1 MSALLGYDRG
11 TQYFNDMESRNKQ
24 LQASISRVNQS
35 NLNNYNTAEA
45 IKQRTDKVRE
55 QGAEARESKGF
66 LTDAKEGAGELL
78 AEGRNVYKLG
88 KSLNESRQGVQ
99 SAITTYRRNRFIDAG
114 GGRDPTGEG
123 TGALE
128 GQIAENRE
136 PELRPGGE
144 DAAREPLLPGGE
156 GDADVNAVLDFGD
169 RLGDRVVGA
178 AGEVAGRVA
187 ARVAAPVGEVA
198 GAVRDATQGI
208 SDTARAVGA
217 GDVAGA
223 VDAGSRVLNAGKFG
237 LRALDSIGKTA
248 EGLNVVSG
256 VGDILDDMDGGYAK
270 MNSNEKVGNV
280 AGIISAGTSA
290 AGLAAGLEGT
300 GAMLDAT
307 GVGAPVGLALG
318 LAGVVAGGVS
328 AVEDYIGGKK
338 KQKQQTKPGAPIKK
352 PTPVAAANVPIS
364 PLQSGGVAM
373 SGYN

>member
-11 TQYFNDMESRNKQ
+11 AQYFNDMESRNRN
-24 LQASISRVNQS
+24 LQASISRVNQT
-35 NLNNYNTAEA
+35 NLNNYNTAEQL
-45 IKQRTDKVRE
+45 KQRTDKVKE
-55 QGAEARESKGF
+55 QGAEARESKSF

-88 KSLNESRQGVQ
+88 KDLAKSRQGVQ
-99 SAITTYRRNRFIDAG
+99 SAITNYRRTRFLDS
-114 GGRDPTGEG
+114 GEA
-123 TGALE
+123 T
-128 GQIAENRE
+128 
-136 PELRPGGE
+136 
-144 DAAREPLLPGGE
+144 
-156 GDADVNAVLDFGD
+156 
-169 RLGDRVVGA
+169 
-178 AGEVAGRVA
+178 AGEVFSNTPASRVLDLGQDTSDIA
-187 ARVAAPVGEVA
+187 DEVA
-198 GAVRDATQGI
+198 RGGTAISRGADLTNTLRYGGEALQNTLQGSARGIGEAFTGSRSVLQAQQGAQEGLQAVRD
-208 SDTARAVGA
+208 TAQAVGT

-223 VDAGSRVLNAGKFG
+223 VDAGARVLSAGKTG

-256 VGDILDDMDGGYAK
+256 VGDILDDMDGGFSK
-270 MNSNEKVGNV
+270 MNANEKVGNV

-307 GVGAPVGLALG
+307 GIGAPVGLALG
-318 LAGVVAGGVS
+318 LAGAVAGGVS

-338 KQKQQTKPGAPIKK
+338 KQKQQTKPSAPIQK
-352 PTPVAAANVPIS
+352 PTPIAQANVPIS